1 MHKSDLVA
9 AVEKYGLAKADAGKA
24 VEAVLTAIRKSP
36 TATTGLPRGRRP
48 VRPAGGAPLLPLRL
62 SRGWID
68 MPDTRVCHSLSR
80 ARARRPFRRRC
91 P

>member
-36 TATTGLPRGRRP
+36 TATLIFREVEGRS
-48 VRPAGGAPLLPLRL
+48 APPE
-62 SRGWID
+62 
-68 MPDTRVCHSLSR
+68 
-80 ARARRPFRRRC
+80 ARRTIFLC
-91 P
+91 G